1 MSIHLLFKLV
11 LFVYIHDMSK
21 YTGLPTK
28 KESLKTIQDLTI
40 QDMTIQDMT
49 TQDMTILSLMFL
61 HLIEFLDGLLNNK

>member
-1 MSIHLLFKLV
+1 MSHLLFKLV

-28 KESLKTIQDLTI
+28 KETLKTI

-49 TQDMTILSLMFL
+49 IQDMTNPRYDDLSLVFL
-61 HLIEFLDGLLNNK
+61 HLIKFFHGLLNNK

>member
-28 KESLKTIQDLTI
+28 KETLKTI

-49 TQDMTILSLMFL
+49 IQDMTNPRYDDFKSDVFA
-61 HLIEFLDGLLNNK
+61 FN

>member
-28 KESLKTIQDLTI
+28 KETLKTI